1 MPYSAYL
8 SNAWVQKL
16 LQVATASLPLSTKF
30 CFMYVTTKTMMNW
43 CAKRLSVNAG
53 VGSRDSMPMQLQMMC
68 PIANKGKQTPPVKEQ
83 KAKQA

>member
-8 SNAWVQKL
+8 SKAWVQK
-16 LQVATASLPLSTKF
+16 LQVATASLPLTAKF
-30 CFMYVTTKTMMNW
+30 YFMYVTTKTMNW

-53 VGSRDSMPMQLQMMC
+53 VGSRDSMPMQLQMLC
-68 PIANKGKQTPPVKEQ
+68 PIAHKGKQTAPVKEQ